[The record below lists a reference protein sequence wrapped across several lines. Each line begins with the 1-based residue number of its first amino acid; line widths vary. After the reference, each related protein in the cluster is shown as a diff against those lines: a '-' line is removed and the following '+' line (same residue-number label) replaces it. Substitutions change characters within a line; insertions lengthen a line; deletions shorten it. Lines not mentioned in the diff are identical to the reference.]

1 MTDRTH
7 DMTKGSS
14 KDMSKNRTDDATTSA
29 NGDDTDGNDSNDSS
43 DLLHNLATGIP
54 GLDSVLG
61 GGLPEYSFNII
72 AGVPGAGKTTMAQQI
87 VFANATVERPAL
99 YFTVLGES
107 TLKMIR
113 YQRRFRFFKPE
124 LVGTAVRFINLSAE
138 VLGQDLN
145 QVLARIITDVERYKP
160 KIVVLDSF
168 RTINLASNRQYSTDA
183 ERAMGLEQFIQ
194 NLALQLTT
202 WEVTSFLIGEYN
214 EQESRSPVFTVADG
228 ILWLA
233 QATDRNSVVRKFQ
246 ATKIRGQGQMP
257 GLHTF
262 RITRSGVEIFPRIPE
277 QQMRRKPRP
286 QVEARLKTG
295 IPGLDEMMGGGIPA
309 GDAVLLTGP
318 AGSGKTTFATQFVA
332 EGIRAEEK
340 VVVVVFEE
348 YPEEYLSR
356 ARVLD
361 MDLEEQVRLGNLG
374 VIYLRP
380 LDLSVD
386 ETLADISSAVKRLG
400 ATRVVIDSLSGFQVA
415 LAPTFREDFQE
426 SLYRLVGALTATGI
440 TVMMTAE
447 IVENSNHMQFTGDRV
462 SFITDDIIM
471 QRYVEIEG
479 DLKKVLAVVKMR
491 GSAHSAALRSYE
503 ITATGAVMNEFLKD
517 YRGIL
522 TGVPSFDER
531 SRQVGYAGLTER
543 EASVLETLVRL
554 RSASVELLATHTAVP
569 VLDLEQALARF
580 VELDYAIR
588 LDAGGEITYRA
599 LARLSDK

>member
-7 DMTKGSS
+7 DMTK
-14 KDMSKNRTDDATTSA
+14 DATTNATEDVADEGS
-29 NGDDTDGNDSNDSS
+29 NGGA
-43 DLLHNLATGIP
+43 DLIRNLATGVP

-113 YQRRFRFFKPE
+113 YQRRFSFFKPE
-124 LVGTAVRFINLSAE
+124 LVGSAVKFINLSAE
-138 VLGQDLN
+138 VMGLDLDK
-145 QVLARIITDVERYKP
+145 VLERIVAQVERYQP
-160 KIVVLDSF
+160 KIIVLDSF
-168 RTINLASNRQYSTDA
+168 RTINVAARLAHSPDY
-183 ERAMGLEQFIQ
+183 EHAMGLERFIQ

-202 WEVTSFLIGEYN
+202 WQVTSFLLGEYN
-214 EQESRSPVFTVADG
+214 EQEARSPVFTVADG

-246 ATKIRGQGQMP
+246 AAKVRGQGQMP

-262 RITRSGVEIFPRIPE
+262 RITKGGVEIFPRIPE
-277 QQMRRKPRP
+277 QQMHRKPRP
-286 QVEARLKTG
+286 QVESRLRTG
-295 IPGLDEMMGGGIPA
+295 VPGLDEMMGGGIPA
-309 GDAVLLTGP
+309 GDAILLTGP

-332 EGIRAEEK
+332 EGLRAKEK

-348 YPEEYLSR
+348 YPEEYLAR

-361 MDLEEQVRLGNLG
+361 MDLEKQVQIGNLK

-386 ETLADISSAVKRLG
+386 ETLADISDAVKQLG

-447 IVENSNHMQFTGDRV
+447 VVESSNHMQFTGDKV
-462 SFITDDIIM
+462 SFITDDILM

-479 DLKKVLAVVKMR
+479 ELKKVLAVVKMR
-491 GSAHSAALRSYE
+491 GSSHSVALRAYE

-517 YRGIL
+517 YHGII

-531 SRQVGYAGLTER
+531 ARQVGYAGLTER
-543 EASVLETLVRL
+543 EAGVLDTLVRL
-554 RSASVELLATHTAVP
+554 RAASVERLATHTAVP
-569 VLDLEQALARF
+569 NVELEHALARF
-580 VELDYAIR
+580 VELDYAVR
-588 LDAGGEITYRA
+588 LDANGEITYRA
-599 LARLSDK
+599 LARLSDQ